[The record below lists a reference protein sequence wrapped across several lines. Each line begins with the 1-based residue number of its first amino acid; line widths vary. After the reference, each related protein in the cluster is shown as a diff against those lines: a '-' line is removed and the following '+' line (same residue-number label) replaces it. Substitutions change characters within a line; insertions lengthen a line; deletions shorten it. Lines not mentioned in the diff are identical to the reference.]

1 MKMELMRV
9 LQVKLEKPGYEFNF
23 AVEAGGI
30 KPAVAWRLQDTIWHA
45 ALEMYYSGDDRH
57 RMLREFIDE
66 RPSSFEFR
74 PDIKITV
81 KEVPGVKKIH
91 H

>member
-23 AVEAGGI
+23 AVESSKAHTQETLI
-30 KPAVAWRLQDTIWHA
+30 WNAAVSLFYDLRVDSNDFL
-45 ALEMYYSGDDRH
+45 
-57 RMLREFIDE
+57 MLREFIDE